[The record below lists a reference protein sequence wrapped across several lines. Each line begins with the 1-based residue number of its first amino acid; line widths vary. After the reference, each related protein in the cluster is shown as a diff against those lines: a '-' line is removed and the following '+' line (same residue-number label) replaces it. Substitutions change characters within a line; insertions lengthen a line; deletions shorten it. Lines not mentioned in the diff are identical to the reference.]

1 MVTSRQLTVSSTRRD
16 AWVEVDL
23 GAIEHNVGIITSWL
37 DRQDSADSA
46 KDKPSQRAAHQP
58 KLMAVVKSDAYGHG
72 AMGVAEVLVGSG
84 ASWLAVA
91 SIDEGVQIRGV
102 DSKTPILLLSPVPVW
117 AIRRQWSQAIDLSI
131 TSISQI
137 KRSAEARRRAT
148 KTQIHLKFDTGMHR
162 LGIPYNAVEKALER

>member
-23 GAIEHNVGIITSWL
+23 GAIEHNVGVITSWL
-37 DRQDSADSA
+37 DRQGSADSD
-46 KDKPSQRAAHQP
+46 KDKLSQRAAHQT

-117 AIRRQWSQAIDLSI
+117 RSRRQWTRQS
-131 TSISQI
+131 TC
-137 KRSAEARRRAT
+137 RSPASLR
-148 KTQIHLKFDTGMHR
+148 
-162 LGIPYNAVEKALER
+162 LERSQPKPVGERPKRESI